1 MAPWREMAKAEIPCT
16 MSMRDEILRVA
27 TELYTL
33 RGYRGVSFSD
43 IAEVLGI
50 TTTSIHYHFKNKVGL
65 AKEALDEYA
74 AGVEREVRAI
84 WTDSSTTLT
93 RKMQAS
99 LDFNRRS
106 YYRFNRHGEEG
117 RVWSLL
123 SRFANELDA
132 LPPEFRTRI
141 GAFRAEIHAC
151 ARQGLEIATACG
163 EVRTQVLRTDMSRM
177 LAQSFLYAGYIARDS
192 GSFEGVE
199 RNYRLVVDLLHRA
212 YGSVDAPD

>member
-1 MAPWREMAKAEIPCT
+1 MASWREAAKAEIPCT

-74 AGVEREVRAI
+74 VGVEREIRAI
-84 WTDSSTTLT
+84 WMASDTTLA

-106 YYRFNRHGEEG
+106 YYRFNRPGEEG

-132 LPPEFRTRI
+132 LPPEFRDRI
-141 GAFRAEIHAC
+141 GAFRAEVHAC
-151 ARQGLEIATACG
+151 TRRGLEIAAARG
-163 EVRTQVLRTDMSRM
+163 EVQARILRTDMSRM

-192 GSFEGVE
+192 GSFDGVE
-199 RNYRLVVDLLHRA
+199 RNYRLVMDLLHRA
-212 YGSVDAPD
+212 YGSADASS

>member
-1 MAPWREMAKAEIPCT
+1 
-16 MSMRDEILRVA
+16 MRDEILRVA

-74 AGVEREVRAI
+74 AGVEREIRAI
-84 WTDSSTTLT
+84 WTSADTTLA

-106 YYRFNRHGEEG
+106 YYRFNRPGEEG

-132 LPPEFRTRI
+132 FPPEFRARI
-141 GAFRAEIHAC
+141 GAFRTEVHAC
-151 ARQGLEIATACG
+151 ARQGLEIAVSRG
-163 EVRTQVLRTDMSRM
+163 EYRTDVLRTDMSRM
-177 LAQSFLYAGYIARDS
+177 LAQSFLYAGYIARD
-192 GSFEGVE
+192 GGNFEAVE
-199 RNYRLVVDLLHRA
+199 RNYRLVMELLQRS
-212 YGSVDAPD
+212 YGTGDTRD